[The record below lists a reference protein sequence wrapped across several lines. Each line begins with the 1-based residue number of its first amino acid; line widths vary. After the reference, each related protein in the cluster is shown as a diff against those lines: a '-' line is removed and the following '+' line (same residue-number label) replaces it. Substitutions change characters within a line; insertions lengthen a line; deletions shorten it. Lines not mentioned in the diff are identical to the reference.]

1 MEMEVHKEMK
11 KSMEKTLQVFKEDLN
26 TVRAGRANP
35 SMLDKVKV
43 EYYGTYTPLN
53 QIASVTAPEP
63 RLINIQPYDATA
75 LQAIEKAI
83 ISSDLGLNPS
93 NDGKVIR
100 INIPQLTE
108 ERRKDLVKLVK
119 KMAEEAKVAI
129 RNERRDAN
137 DELKKMEKKSD
148 ITEDDLQDGM
158 DRVQE
163 ITNEYIEKI
172 DKLVDH
178 KEAEIME
185 V

>member
-1 MEMEVHKEMK
+1 MEMKVHKEMK
-11 KSMEKTLQVFKEDLN
+11 QSTEKTLGVLKEDLN

-43 EYYGTYTPLN
+43 EYYGTFTPLN
-53 QIASVTAPEP
+53 QLASITAPEP
-63 RLINIQPYDATA
+63 RMINVQPYDASS

-129 RNERRDAN
+129 RNERRNAN
-137 DELKKMEKKSD
+137 DELKKMEKNKD
-148 ITEDDLQDGM
+148 ITEDDLKDGL
-158 DRVQE
+158 DTVQE
-163 ITNEYIEKI
+163 ITDDYIEKI
-172 DKLVDH
+172 DELIEH
-178 KEAEIME
+178 KEEEILA

>member
-11 KSMEKTLQVFKEDLN
+11 KSMEKSLQVFKEDLH

-43 EYYGTYTPLN
+43 EYYGTFTPLN

-137 DELKKMEKKSD
+137 DELKKMEKNSD
-148 ITEDDLQDGM
+148 ITEDDLQEGM

-163 ITNEYIEKI
+163 ITDEYIEKI
-172 DKLVDH
+172 DELVKH

>member
-1 MEMEVHKEMK
+1 MEMKVHKEMK
-11 KSMEKTLQVFKEDLN
+11 QSMEKTLSVLKEDLN

-35 SMLDKVKV
+35 AMLDKVKV
-43 EYYGTYTPLN
+43 EYYGAFTPLN
-53 QIASVTAPEP
+53 QLASITAPEP
-63 RLINIQPYDATA
+63 RLINIQPYDATS

-83 ISSDLGLNPS
+83 LTSDLGLNPS

-129 RNERRDAN
+129 RNERRNAN
-137 DELKKMEKKSD
+137 DELKKMEKKKD
-148 ITEDDLQDGM
+148 ITEDDLKDGLET
-158 DRVQE
+158 VQE
-163 ITNEYIEKI
+163 ITDEYIEKI
-172 DKLVDH
+172 DELIKH
-178 KEAEIME
+178 KEVEILE

>member
-1 MEMEVHKEMK
+1 MELKVHKEMK
-11 KSMEKTLQVFKEDLN
+11 QSMEKTLNVLREDLN

-43 EYYGTYTPLN
+43 EYYGAITPLN
-53 QIASVTAPEP
+53 QLASVTAPEP
-63 RLINIQPYDATA
+63 RLINVQPYDATS
-75 LQAIEKAI
+75 LQGIEKAI

-129 RNERRDAN
+129 RNERRNAN
-137 DELKKMEKKSD
+137 DELKKMEKNKD
-148 ITEDDLQDGM
+148 ITEDDLQDGL
-158 DRVQE
+158 DTVQE
-163 ITNEYIEKI
+163 ITDEYIEKI
-172 DKLVDH
+172 DELTKH
-178 KEAEIME
+178 KEAEILE

>member
-1 MEMEVHKEMK
+1 MEMKVHKEMK
-11 KSMEKTLQVFKEDLN
+11 QSMEKTLSVLKEDLN

-43 EYYGTYTPLN
+43 EYYGAITPLN
-53 QIASVTAPEP
+53 QLASITAPEP
-63 RLINIQPYDATA
+63 RLINVQPYDATS

-108 ERRKDLVKLVK
+108 ERRRDLVKLVK

-129 RNERRDAN
+129 RNERRNAN
-137 DELKKMEKKSD
+137 DELKKMEKNKD
-148 ITEDDLQDGM
+148 ITEDDLKDGL
-158 DRVQE
+158 DTVQE
-163 ITNEYIEKI
+163 ITDEYIVKI
-172 DKLVDH
+172 DELIKH
-178 KEAEIME
+178 KEEEILE

>member
-1 MEMEVHKEMK
+1 MEMKVHKEMK
-11 KSMEKTLQVFKEDLN
+11 QSMEKTLNVLKEDLN

-43 EYYGTYTPLN
+43 EYYGTFTPLN
-53 QIASVTAPEP
+53 QLASITAPEP
-63 RLINIQPYDATA
+63 RLINVQPYDATS

-83 ISSDLGLNPS
+83 ITSDLGLNPS

-119 KMAEEAKVAI
+119 KMAEEGKVAI
-129 RNERRDAN
+129 RNERRNAN
-137 DELKKMEKKSD
+137 DELKKMEKNNE
-148 ITEDDLQDGM
+148 ITEDDLKDGL
-158 DRVQE
+158 DTVQE
-163 ITNEYIEKI
+163 ITDEYIEKI
-172 DKLVDH
+172 DEMIKH
-178 KEAEIME
+178 KEEEIME

>member
-1 MEMEVHKEMK
+1 MELKVHKEMK
-11 KSMEKTLQVFKEDLN
+11 QSMEKTLNVLKEDLN

-43 EYYGTYTPLN
+43 EYYGAITPLN
-53 QIASVTAPEP
+53 QLASVTAPEP
-63 RLINIQPYDATA
+63 RLINVQPYDATS

-83 ISSDLGLNPS
+83 ISADLGLNPS
-93 NDGKVIR
+93 NDGKIIR

-129 RNERRDAN
+129 RNERRNAN
-137 DELKKMEKKSD
+137 DELKKMEKNNE
-148 ITEDDLQDGM
+148 ITEDDLKDGL
-158 DRVQE
+158 DTVQE
-163 ITNEYIEKI
+163 ITDGYIDKI
-172 DKLVDH
+172 DELVKH
-178 KEAEIME
+178 KEAEILE

>member
-1 MEMEVHKEMK
+1 MELEVHKEMK
-11 KSMEKTLQVFKEDLN
+11 KSMEKTLSVFKEDLN

-43 EYYGTYTPLN
+43 EYYGSFTPLN

-75 LQAIEKAI
+75 LQPIEKAI
-83 ISSDLGLNPS
+83 ITSDLGLNPS

-108 ERRKDLVKLVK
+108 DRRKDLVKLVK

-137 DELKKMEKKSD
+137 DELKKMEKNSD
-148 ITEDDLQDGM
+148 ITEDDLQNGI

-163 ITNEYIEKI
+163 LTDEYIEKI
-172 DKLVDH
+172 DELIKH
-178 KEAEIME
+178 KEAEILE

>member
-43 EYYGTYTPLN
+43 EYYGTFTPLN

-108 ERRKDLVKLVK
+108 DRRKDLVKLVK

-137 DELKKMEKKSD
+137 DELKKMEKNSD

-163 ITNEYIEKI
+163 ITDEYIEKI

-178 KEAEIME
+178 KEEEIME

>member
-1 MEMEVHKEMK
+1 MEMKIHKEMK
-11 KSMEKTLQVFKEDLN
+11 QSMEKTLSVLKEDLN

-43 EYYGTYTPLN
+43 EYYGAITPLN
-53 QIASVTAPEP
+53 QLASITAPEP
-63 RLINIQPYDATA
+63 RLINVQPYDQTS

-129 RNERRDAN
+129 RNERRNTN
-137 DELKKMEKKSD
+137 DELKKMEKNKD
-148 ITEDDLQDGM
+148 ITEDDLKDGL
-158 DRVQE
+158 DTVQE
-163 ITNEYIEKI
+163 ITDEYIEKI
-172 DKLVDH
+172 DELIKH
-178 KEAEIME
+178 KEEEILE

>member
-1 MEMEVHKEMK
+1 MYIDVHKEME
-11 KSMEKTLQVFKEDLN
+11 KSMKKTIEVLKDDLN

-35 SMLDKVKV
+35 AMLDKIMV
-43 EYYGTYTPLN
+43 EYYGTMTPIR
-53 QIASVTAPEP
+53 QVASVTAPEP
-63 RLINIQPYDATA
+63 RLVNVQPYDATA

-93 NDGKVIR
+93 NDGKIIR

-119 KMAEEAKVAI
+119 KIAEEGKVAI
-129 RNERRDAN
+129 RNERRNAN
-137 DELKKMEKKSD
+137 DDLKKLEKKKEL
-148 ITEDDLQDGM
+148 TEDDLKEGLDK
-158 DRVQE
+158 VQE
-163 ITNEYIEKI
+163 ITDKYIDEI
-172 DKLVDH
+172 DELVKK

>member
-43 EYYGTYTPLN
+43 EYYGTFTPLN

-148 ITEDDLQDGM
+148 ITEDDLKEGLDQ
-158 DRVQE
+158 VQE
-163 ITNEYIEKI
+163 ITDEYIEKI

>member
-1 MEMEVHKEMK
+1 MEMKVHKEMK
-11 KSMEKTLQVFKEDLN
+11 QRMEKTVSVLKEDLN

-35 SMLDKVKV
+35 AMLDKVKV
-43 EYYGTYTPLN
+43 EYYGAITPLN
-53 QIASVTAPEP
+53 QLASITAPEP
-63 RLINIQPYDATA
+63 RLINVQPYDATS
-75 LQAIEKAI
+75 LQGIEKAI
-83 ISSDLGLNPS
+83 ITSDLGLNPS

-129 RNERRDAN
+129 RNERRNAN
-137 DELKKMEKKSD
+137 DELKKMEKNSD
-148 ITEDDLQDGM
+148 ITEDDLKDGL
-158 DRVQE
+158 DTVQE

-172 DKLVDH
+172 DELIKN
-178 KEAEIME
+178 KEAEILE